1 NGTETVKNKPG
12 IAPVSVPWQ
21 NNTYAFDLLGDV
33 NKKYFTSKADDYK
46 DNQYKEDHQKS
57 KAETKALQE
66 TLNKNGYTDS
76 NNKPLVVD
84 GIFGPNTEY
93 AYNNAVKNNWKNLS
107 SQFDI
112 ERDEI
117 SSAVDKAYASIIEKA
132 DNRKLSMS
140 PDEIKQVQQFL
151 NDQGYTDLQGKT
163 LVVDGILGDR
173 TKYAFEKYIQEDT
186 PKTEVIE
193 LQKKLN
199 ELGITDSDQN
209 PLVIDGKLGKKT
221 DSAVKNAVTKY
232 GKTAD
237 KNSKQGEKKNNKT
250 LDKVSNFLVWASLI
264 PGLDTLSNLAAIPVD
279 LLRGDYVSAALSAAA
294 MLPYVG
300 EAADAAKLARVADKT
315 VDVAKVVGKAG
326 KTADAINSAD
336 TIIDTFNAAK
346 KITNAADVTDDIG
359 DTLKVLEKGTDAGK
373 VAGKTIDAGKIASRS
388 AKGEELLDLVS
399 NSKLKNTIKEMYRPG
414 AKVGDGGLADAIRHE
429 IKTGSFVGGKS
440 HIQKGSERLRN
451 LEKILKK
458 ETLTEQERE
467 IVESLIED
475 LKRALGGE

>member
-1 NGTETVKNKPG
+1 MQNTKTYDIMNGTETVKNKPG

-21 NNTYAFDLLGDV
+21 NNTYAFDPLGDV

-57 KAETKALQE
+57 NAETKALQE

-163 LVVDGILGDR
+163 LAVDGILGDR

-237 KNSKQGEKKNNKT
+237 KLLSADANPLIDNRKNNKT
-250 LDKVSNFLVWASLI
+250 LDKVSDFLALLSLI
-264 PGLDTLSNLAAIPVD
+264 PALDTVTNAVSIPVD
-279 LLRGDYVSAALSAAA
+279 LLRGDYVSAALSAAG
-294 MLPYVG
+294 MVPGYG
-300 EAADAAKLARVADKT
+300 EVADAAKLARMADKT
-315 VDVAKVVGKAG
+315 S
-326 KTADAINSAD
+326 DALKY
-336 TIIDTFNAAK
+336 AK
-346 KITNAADVTDDIG
+346 KGVDAAQTMDNIDDSRKTVRQYQNLLNNQRRGTPRNNRAQNEQAKSVSRKLNLSPKQQRELHDLISGQNWGYQEILENA
-359 DTLKVLEKGTDAGK
+359 
-373 VAGKTIDAGKIASRS
+373 
-388 AKGEELLDLVS
+388 
-399 NSKLKNTIKEMYRPG
+399 KEWFN
-414 AKVGDGGLADAIRHE
+414 K
-429 IKTGSFVGGKS
+429 
-440 HIQKGSERLRN
+440 
-451 LEKILKK
+451 
-458 ETLTEQERE
+458 
-467 IVESLIED
+467 
-475 LKRALGGE
+475 